1 MVGPGNEVMNFK
13 LKPPIMEVNGEQPE
27 FSF

>member
-13 LKPPIMEVNGEQPE
+13 PKPPFKEVNGEQPE

>member
-1 MVGPGNEVMNFK
+1 MEGPGNEVMNFK
-13 LKPPIMEVNGEQPE
+13 PQPPFMEVNGEQPE